1 MIAVGDHGTVGRS
14 SRIGVAVLARP
25 TFDVPF
31 AREMAA
37 SAWQRLGELGHEL
50 IGSPELILDADGL
63 GAATTALSEEP
74 LDALVLVQATFADA
88 SLAAAIAD
96 ASPAPLLLWAIP
108 EARTGGRLR
117 LNSFC
122 GINLAGYRLTREGRR
137 YRFLYRHPGDA
148 TTSEAI
154 ATLLGA
160 PLPALPAVSEPPSVE
175 LATAEAAAAADDV
188 RARLGDA
195 TVGIVGERPTGF
207 EPCDYDATLLAETTG
222 VTAQAATLAELFALA
237 EAAPADAARRV
248 RERVAAD
255 LAGVDDVDPE
265 GLDRSLRL
273 HLGLRQ
279 LIDARGWSG
288 VATRCWPECFTEF
301 GGACCTPHSLLND
314 DGVPG
319 CCEADAYGTVTS
331 LVLQW
336 LGHGPAFIAD
346 LVDLDRR
353 DGTGV
358 LWHCGVAPLAMA
370 NPSVPARATIHP
382 NRHEPLLNEFALR
395 PGRVTISRLSQS
407 RRLSRLTIGG
417 GEMLDSPLPYTG
429 TAGVIRFDR
438 PVDDVMETIM
448 TEGHEHHY
456 GIVYGDVR
464 PQLRA
469 LAAQLRL
476 PVIEL

>member
-1 MIAVGDHGTVGRS
+1 MTDGSGERTEHPTRL
-14 SRIGVAVLARP
+14 GVAVLARP

-31 AREMAA
+31 AQEMAA
-37 SAWQRLGELGHEL
+37 AAWERLSELGHEL
-50 IGSPELILDADGL
+50 IGSPELIVDAPTL
-63 GAATTALSEEP
+63 GAATAALSAEP

-88 SLAAAIAD
+88 TEAAAIAD
-96 ASPAPLLLWAIP
+96 ASPAPLLMWAVP

-117 LNSFC
+117 LNSLC

-137 YRFLYRHPGDA
+137 YHFLYRHPGDPA
-148 TTSEAI
+148 VTGALAALI
-154 ATLLGA
+154 GA
-160 PLPALPAVSEPPSVE
+160 PPPPLPTVPEPPSVE
-175 LATAEAAAAADDV
+175 LATADAAAAAAV
-188 RARLGDA
+188 RARLADA
-195 TVGIVGERPTGF
+195 TIGIVGERPAGF
-207 EPCDYDATLLAETTG
+207 EPCDYDTATLARTTG
-222 VTAQAATLAELFALA
+222 VTAQTATLPELFAVA
-237 EAAPADAARRV
+237 ESAPAAAVGRV
-248 RERVAAD
+248 RERVATD
-255 LAGVDDVDPE
+255 LVGVDDLDQHE
-265 GLDRSLRL
+265 LDRSLRL
-273 HLGLRQ
+273 HLGLRR
-279 LIDARGWSG
+279 LIDERAWSG

-301 GGACCTPHSLLND
+301 GGACCSPHALLDD

-319 CCEADAYGTVTS
+319 CCEADAYGVVTS
-331 LVLQW
+331 LMLQW
-336 LGHGPAFIAD
+336 LADGPAFVAD

-358 LWHCGVAPLAMA
+358 LWHCGMAPLAMA
-370 NPSVPARATIHP
+370 NPAMPARATIHS
-382 NRHEPLLNEFALR
+382 NRGLPLLNEFALR

-407 RRLSRLTIGG
+407 RRLGRLTIGG
-417 GEMLDSPLPYTG
+417 GEMLDAPLPYAG

-438 PVDDVMETIM
+438 PVDEVLDTIM